1 MEKNFLTQT
10 ARAVNFTKSE
20 GSPVGSDGNESAY
33 NVGDSALIPG
43 SRRPPGE
50 GHEQRGTVGCSPWN
64 RKESDTTEWL
74 SHTLY
79 YTGLPQTADVTEAL
93 WSRQDLGSPLR
104 GGKNLSRQGNSR
116 TSQGHEGIN
125 SCGIQATMKGDHQTG
140 AELMMGSQ
148 ALNLRKGCDNPNGRG
163 WCPLDTF
170 LFSDHSWFQV
180 WIT

>member
-1 MEKNFLTQT
+1 MNAWSFPGG
-10 ARAVNFTKSE
+10 SE
-20 GSPVGSDGNESAY
+20 VKASACDAGDLGS
-33 NVGDSALIPG
+33 IPG

-50 GHEQRGTVGCSPWN
+50 GHGNPLQYSCLEKSMNRGARWAAVRGIAKSRTQL
-64 RKESDTTEWL
+64 SDTHSVT
-74 SHTLY
+74 HTLY

-163 WCPLDTF
+163 
-170 LFSDHSWFQV
+170 
-180 WIT
+180 